1 MVSTIRA
8 WFRSLVD
15 IRREEYKPVALM
27 LGYGF
32 LALTSYY
39 VVKPARNSIFVDRV
53 GADALPI
60 VYLLTAV
67 VVVGVMVVYSRY
79 VEKVGRLTLLLS
91 SMGFLAGSLVL
102 FWWLLQGGEDSVV
115 ISGAFYIFVKLYPL
129 FLVSQFWLVA
139 NLLFNTSQAR
149 RLFGPIGMGLILGGI
164 AGSGIA
170 GFASERVGTEF
181 LLLVATG
188 ILGLC
193 SLLVMV
199 LGPRIRKGTGG
210 DATLTG
216 ELSGSALQLL
226 RKSSHLRTIA
236 WILGL
241 TIVVGTLLDWQ
252 LNRAVEL
259 FVEGEDAKTA
269 FWGQFYAVLNIASVI
284 IQLVFTSFVLRR
296 FGVSLALF
304 ILPVTLAAGSIGIF
318 FIPALWMVAFGK
330 GAEGALRYSLDQSTR
345 ELLFLPVPTQ
355 EKYKVK
361 PLIDLAVYRGG
372 TGFGGILLLIFVNA
386 MGLPLRWISLVTLG
400 AIAAW
405 LYFAWRMRREFAK
418 SLRRLIGVQDVKLEE
433 LLVKH
438 LSKKTR
444 RELESAL
451 ERGDE
456 REVLYALS
464 LLEQVPSSKMIDPLR
479 RLLREHESQQ
489 VRGRTLEI
497 LTQLGAEEAVEDVTA
512 LLDDE
517 SVYVRAEAVWFLSSV
532 GDQGR
537 ADERLEEFLENEDPV
552 VEMGAV
558 GCLLRHGDD
567 GQRKRGLER
576 LRAMAVDEDPSCR
589 RATAVLLSRMD
600 PFPTEGEELL
610 DMLIAD
616 PDPSVCH
623 TAMEAVGRSGDL
635 ALLPLL
641 LGRFR
646 DPGYRLAAVE
656 ALAGYGEDVHDELLV
671 ILGSDDEA
679 LDTRVH
685 VPALLVKDADQET
698 ADRLWALVPELPPTL
713 RYHALK
719 TLNKLRRDRQ
729 DLSFENVE
737 LEGPVRAELA
747 AAARYLVRYED
758 LQADTDDRREHDLL
772 EKLLLQRYLEAAER
786 AVRMLALRIP
796 QEDLYAGFR
805 AFSSKETVTRQRG
818 FELMDTLMP
827 QELRTAV
834 DPLLNPDSDPRRCAD
849 VVSEQFGVERGDV
862 EATLRRLA
870 EEDDLWLSVLA
881 RRRLGD
887 EHPARPV
894 LDELSIRIRTDAPLQ
909 GENVIPTEE
918 AEFMEVLERGEA
930 LRQAKIFRDLRVE
943 DLAAIA
949 ALCEE
954 REYKKGGVVFEE
966 GAPGGT
972 LHVVVHG
979 KVEARKGKRT
989 LFTAGPGRSVGSLS
1003 LLDGLPSNYTAVAL
1017 ESTRTLRLEREPFR
1031 TLLMERGPAVI
1042 SVLEYITGVVRGLN
1056 EAPNRDD
1063 DGDRAVEA
1071 DGSDETDG
1079 SPERTSGNE
1088 GGSESPAEPAAAA
1101 PAEAAQG

>member
-15 IRREEYKPVALM
+15 IRRVEYKPVALM

-39 VVKPARNSIFVDRV
+39 VIKPARNSIFVDRV
-53 GADALPI
+53 GADALPV

-91 SMGFLAGSLVL
+91 SMGFLAASLVF
-102 FWWLLQGGEDSVV
+102 FWWLLRGGSGVV
-115 ISGAFYIFVKLYPL
+115 ASGAFYIFVKLYPL

-139 NLLFNTSQAR
+139 NLLFSTSQAR

-164 AGSGIA
+164 AGSSIA

-193 SLLVMV
+193 ALLVMV
-199 LGPRIRKGTGG
+199 LGPRIRKGSGG
-210 DATLTG
+210 DASLTG

-226 RKSSHLRTIA
+226 RQSSHLRTIA

-269 FWGQFYAVLNIASVI
+269 FWGQFYAVLNVASVA
-284 IQLVFTSFVLRR
+284 IQLLLTSFVLRR
-296 FGVSLALF
+296 FGVSVALF
-304 ILPVTLAAGSIGIF
+304 ILPVALAAGSIGIF

-361 PLIDLAVYRGG
+361 PLIDLAIYRGG

-405 LYFAWRMRREFAK
+405 LYFAWRMRREFAQ

-497 LTQLGAEEAVEDVTA
+497 LTKLEAEEAVEDVTP

-532 GDQGR
+532 GENG
-537 ADERLEEFLENEDPV
+537 AAAERLEEFLENDDPV

-558 GCLLRHGDD
+558 GCLLRYGDE
-567 GQRKRGLER
+567 GQRARGLER
-576 LRAMAVDEDPSCR
+576 LRAMALDEDPAYR
-589 RATAVLLSRMD
+589 RATAVFLGRMD
-600 PFPTEGEELL
+600 PFPAEGEELL
-610 DMLIAD
+610 DTLIAD
-616 PDPSVCH
+616 PDSSVCH
-623 TAMEAVGRSGDL
+623 AAMEAVGRSGDL

-641 LGRFR
+641 LGRLR
-646 DPGYRLAAVE
+646 DPAYRGAAAE
-656 ALAGYGEDVHDELLV
+656 ALAGYGSAVHEDLLDL
-671 ILGSDDEA
+671 LGDDEES

-685 VPALLVKDADQET
+685 VPSLLVDNADQDTVE
-698 ADRLWALVPELPPTL
+698 RLWALMPGLPRTL
-713 RYHALK
+713 RYHTLK
-719 TLNKLRRDRQ
+719 TLNKLRRNRE
-729 DLSFENVE
+729 DLTFQELE
-737 LEGPVRAELA
+737 LEGPARAELA
-747 AAARYLVRYED
+747 EAARHMVRFED
-758 LQADTDDRREHDLL
+758 LQGDTDDRGEHDLL
-772 EKLLLQRYLEAAER
+772 DKLLLQRHHEAAER
-786 AVRMLALRIP
+786 AVRILALQIP

-805 AFSSKETVTRQRG
+805 AFSSKEDVTRQRG

-827 QELRTAV
+827 QELRTAA
-834 DPLLNPDSDPRRCAD
+834 DPLLNPDSDPRQRANM
-849 VVSEQFGVERGDV
+849 VSEQFGVERGDA
-862 EATLRRLA
+862 EATLRRLT
-870 EEDDLWLSVLA
+870 EEDDLWLAMLA
-881 RRRLGD
+881 RRRLGED
-887 EHPARPV
+887 PV
-894 LDELSIRIRTDAPLQ
+894 WDAPDDLGTRIRTDAPLQ
-909 GENVIPTEE
+909 DATVIPSEE

-930 LRQAKIFRDLRVE
+930 LREAKIFRDLRVE

-954 REYKKGGVVFEE
+954 RSYEKNSIVFEE

-972 LHVVVHG
+972 LHVVVEG
-979 KVEARKGKRT
+979 RVEARKGDRV
-989 LFTAGPGRSVGSLS
+989 LYTAGPGRSVGSLS
-1003 LLDGLPSNYTAVAL
+1003 LLDGLPSNYTAVAV
-1017 ESTRTLRLEREPFR
+1017 EPTQTLRLEREPFR
-1031 TLLMERGPAVI
+1031 TLLMERGPAVM

-1056 EAPNRDD
+1056 DFPNGDD
-1063 DGDRAVEA
+1063 DGDRAVEGD
-1071 DGSDETDG
+1071 DGPDDSKWSGDG
-1079 SPERTSGNE
+1079 EASPD
-1088 GGSESPAEPAAAA
+1088 ESPSEEDGEVASAA
-1101 PAEAAQG
+1101 PAEATRG